1 MREIVRAIA
10 AERLKLERT
19 LAWRLAIGAPLTIV
33 LLNLIIVLQRR
44 DAGRAEEVLLGF
56 AQLTL
61 TTWTIIVLP
70 LYTALAAALV
80 AALEHQGDNWKHLL
94 ALPVARRSIFVAKW
108 VAGAGLL
115 LVSSLVLPAAV
126 GVATEIL
133 KALKPA
139 LRGAPV
145 PLALVTIRS
154 LQVFCAAVL
163 MLSIQVW
170 VSFRW
175 RSFIAGLAGVHRGC
189 DDPAGGVARAGRGTI
204 VMYLHPGC
212 SHGPCRRCTKRRSV
226 SNRRSG
232 ENVEHLCFRW
242 RLQNVARCKVFGHG
256 NFVPR
261 MRSAAFGRS

>member
-10 AERLKLERT
+10 AERLKLKRT

-33 LLNLIIVLQRR
+33 LLNFIMVSQRR
-44 DAGRAEEVLLGF
+44 DASRPEDVLLGF

-70 LYTALAAALV
+70 LYTALAGALV

-94 ALPVARRSIFVAKW
+94 ALPVARRSIFVTKW

-154 LQVFCAAVL
+154 LQVFCAAGL

-170 VSFRW
+170 VSLRW
-175 RSFIAGLAGVHRGC
+175 RSFIAGLAVGIV
-189 DDPAGGVARAGRGTI
+189 AVMILLGGVARAGFGTVVI
-204 VMYLHPGC
+204 YLYPWALPPTAMARMAEVHPDRLLVSTWGFVAGVTVAAVGC
-212 SHGPCRRCTKRRSV
+212 R
-226 SNRRSG
+226 
-232 ENVEHLCFRW
+232 HLS
-242 RLQNVARCKVFGHG
+242 RLDGI
-256 NFVPR
+256 
-261 MRSAAFGRS
+261 

>member
-10 AERLKLERT
+10 AERLKLKRT

-33 LLNLIIVLQRR
+33 LLNFIMVAQRG
-44 DAGRAEEVLLGF
+44 DASRPEDVLLGF

-154 LQVFCAAVL
+154 LQVFCAAGL

-170 VSFRW
+170 VSLRW
-175 RSFIAGLAGVHRGC
+175 RSFIAGLAVGILAVMILL
-189 DDPAGGVARAGRGTI
+189 GGVARAGLGTVVI
-204 VMYLHPGC
+204 YLYPWALPPTAMARMAEVHPDRLFVSTWGLLAGVTVAAVGC
-212 SHGPCRRCTKRRSV
+212 R
-226 SNRRSG
+226 
-232 ENVEHLCFRW
+232 HLS
-242 RLQNVARCKVFGHG
+242 RLDRI
-256 NFVPR
+256 
-261 MRSAAFGRS
+261 

>member
-154 LQVFCAAVL
+154 LQVFCAAGL

-170 VSFRW
+170 VSLRW
-175 RSFIAGLAGVHRGC
+175 RSFIAGLAVGIV
-189 DDPAGGVARAGRGTI
+189 AVMILLGGVARAGLGTI
-204 VMYLHPGC
+204 TIYLYPWALPPTAMARMAEAHPDRLLVSTWGLVAGVTVAAVGC
-212 SHGPCRRCTKRRSV
+212 R
-226 SNRRSG
+226 
-232 ENVEHLCFRW
+232 HLS
-242 RLQNVARCKVFGHG
+242 RLDRI
-256 NFVPR
+256 
-261 MRSAAFGRS
+261 